1 MDFAFDPEL
10 ASAATLPSAC
20 YTDPAIVAEER
31 LRVFG
36 RSWQWVGHAAQLS
49 APGARFHTQVGG
61 EPLLILKDGE
71 GRPRAFSSVCRHR
84 AGRVGGVGGEGKTLK
99 CAYHGWTYDLEG
111 RLLGA
116 PEFEGVQ
123 GFDRATCRLPEF
135 RVEAWGPW
143 IFVNLDPA
151 APSLM
156 EVLGEIL
163 SETTRWPLD
172 ALRPIHAR
180 DYDLACDWKVYV
192 DNYLEGYHIPVA
204 HPELFRQMDY
214 GAYRVETR
222 AWHSRQHAPV
232 KGEATLYHRDLADGA
247 APEALYYW
255 LFPNLMVN
263 VYPDH
268 VQLNLIQPL
277 GPGRCRTHF
286 AWFAEKELDLG
297 ENLAFSDLVQQE
309 DIALCEAV
317 QQGLA
322 SSTYDRGR
330 YSVKRE
336 NGVHHFHQLW
346 VEMMKM

>member
-1 MDFAFDPEL
+1 
-10 ASAATLPSAC
+10 
-20 YTDPAIVAEER
+20 
-31 LRVFG
+31 
-36 RSWQWVGHAAQLS
+36 
-49 APGARFHTQVGG
+49 
-61 EPLLILKDGE
+61 
-71 GRPRAFSSVCRHR
+71 
-84 AGRVGGVGGEGKTLK
+84 
-99 CAYHGWTYDLEG
+99 
-111 RLLGA
+111 
-116 PEFEGVQ
+116 
-123 GFDRATCRLPEF
+123 FDRAACRLPEF
-135 RVEAWGPW
+135 RIEAWGPW

-151 APSLM
+151 APPLA

-163 SETTRWPLD
+163 AETAHWPLD
-172 ALRPIHAR
+172 RLRAVKTL

-204 HPELFRQMDY
+204 HPELFKQMDY

-232 KGEATLYHRDLADGA
+232 KGSGTLYHRDLAEGA

-286 AWFAEKELDLG
+286 AWFVEEGKALDLAD
-297 ENLAFSDLVQQE
+297 NLAFSDLVQQE

-322 SSTYDRGR
+322 SRTYDRGR
-330 YSVKRE
+330 YSAKRE

-346 VEMMKM
+346 VEMMKR

>member
-10 ASAATLPSAC
+10 ASAETLPSRC
-20 YTDPAIVAEER
+20 YTDAALGARER
-31 LRVFG
+31 NRIFG
-36 RSWQWVGHAAQLS
+36 RTWQWTGHLGQLPS
-49 APGARFHTQVGG
+49 PGSRFQTEVGG
-61 EPLLILKDGE
+61 EPVVVLKDEAGSL
-71 GRPRAFSSVCRHR
+71 RAFSSVCRHR
-84 AGRVGGVGGEGKTLK
+84 AGRVGGEGKRLQ
-99 CAYHGWTYDLEG
+99 CAYHGWTYGLDG

-123 GFDRATCRLPEF
+123 GFDRAACRLPAF
-135 RVEAWGPW
+135 RAEAWGPW
-143 IFVNLDPA
+143 VFVNLDPA
-151 APSLM
+151 APPLA

-163 SETTRWPLD
+163 PETAPWPLD
-172 ALRPIHAR
+172 SLRPIHAL
-180 DYDLACDWKVYV
+180 DYELACDWKVYV

-204 HPELFRQMDY
+204 HPELFRQIDY
-214 GAYRVETR
+214 SAYGVETR
-222 AWHSRQHAPV
+222 RWHSRQHAPV
-232 KGEATLYHRDLADGA
+232 KGADTLYHRDLAEGQD
-247 APEALYYW
+247 PEALYYW

-286 AWFAEKELDLG
+286 AWFAEAGKALDLQA
-297 ENLAFSDLVQQE
+297 NLAFSDLVQQE

-322 SSTYDRGR
+322 SATYDRGR
-330 YSVKRE
+330 YSVRRE

-346 VEMMKM
+346 VEMMKHG

>member
-1 MDFAFDPEL
+1 MDFFLDPDL
-10 ASAATLPSAC
+10 AAAETLPSRC
-20 YTDPAIVAEER
+20 YTDASLLALEQA
-31 LRVFG
+31 RVFG
-36 RSWQWVGHAAQLS
+36 RSWQWVGSLDRLAEAGS
-49 APGARFHTQVGG
+49 RFQVTVAG
-61 EPLLILKDGE
+61 EPLLVLKDGE
-71 GRPRAFSSVCRHR
+71 RRLRAFSAVCRHR
-84 AGRVGGVGGEGKTLK
+84 AGRVGGEGKTLK
-99 CAYHGWTYDLEG
+99 CAYHGWTYDLDG
-111 RLLGA
+111 RLIGA
-116 PEFEGVQ
+116 PEFDGVKA
-123 GFDRATCRLPEF
+123 FDRAACRLPEF
-135 RVEAWGPW
+135 RIEAWGPW

-151 APSLM
+151 APPLA

-163 SETTRWPLD
+163 AETAHWPLD
-172 ALRPIHAR
+172 RLRAVKTL

-232 KGEATLYHRDLADGA
+232 KGSGTLYHRDLAEGS

-255 LFPNLMVN
+255 VFPNLMVN

-286 AWFAEKELDLG
+286 AWFVEEGKALDLS

-317 QQGLA
+317 QQGLG
-322 SSTYDRGR
+322 SRTYDRGR
-330 YSVKRE
+330 YSAKRE
-336 NGVHHFHQLW
+336 NGVHHFHRLW
-346 VEMMKM
+346 VEAMKR